1 MTDLQVEALYKLG
14 PQYRNQLRFPH
25 EAGHKITVEEREA
38 LYFSN
43 LSEKILISYNPA
55 AVDGNLTLESSPSDS
70 VSSFVHTPHA
80 QLLNGVEAVE
90 VKSLKQALHSI
101 GGLDAIWPLFGQID
115 IPQSDGT
122 VNYELV
128 PMLVDLVG
136 RLLSSSGR
144 FRQQALHERGFLLV
158 AQALEKSSSQHL
170 SDRLLKELIRI
181 IEKIQKLPQNHGPA
195 LLRQLADYV
204 LFNPSLWCNAPP
216 KVQIDLQK
224 YLSTQFI
231 ASQTV
236 QKHIRRVSTTLIF
249 LHALKNFYWIVAPNE
264 KPFSRSQIDS
274 MNSKPEMTTR
284 PNENE
289 LRSIRAYLLLFLKQ
303 LMSPKLSD
311 GLVSKVYRP
320 EEELNAIV
328 NFLLTV
334 QEDENLADLL
344 ELLVQ
349 LAVENPAG
357 VALHLADPKGTACC
371 FKLLTSTSESI
382 RLSSIKLLSVILENT
397 KPEMKKELMEESG
410 LWALLA
416 DRLCAHSQ
424 SCKFAE
430 LAELDELQLSFFE
443 RAHSSAFLE

>member
-170 SDRLLKELIRI
+170 SLGSATCLQEKGSETSFLAQNLDRLLDRDFQGRI
-181 IEKIQKLPQNHGPA
+181 
-195 LLRQLADYV
+195 
-204 LFNPSLWCNAPP
+204 
-216 KVQIDLQK
+216 
-224 YLSTQFI
+224 
-231 ASQTV
+231 
-236 QKHIRRVSTTLIF
+236 
-249 LHALKNFYWIVAPNE
+249 
-264 KPFSRSQIDS
+264 
-274 MNSKPEMTTR
+274 
-284 PNENE
+284 
-289 LRSIRAYLLLFLKQ
+289 
-303 LMSPKLSD
+303 SD
-311 GLVSKVYRP
+311 RKAEQVFK
-320 EEELNAIV
+320 
-328 NFLLTV
+328 TW
-334 QEDENLADLL
+334 
-344 ELLVQ
+344 
-349 LAVENPAG
+349 AG
-357 VALHLADPKGTACC
+357 
-371 FKLLTSTSESI
+371 F
-382 RLSSIKLLSVILENT
+382 
-397 KPEMKKELMEESG
+397 
-410 LWALLA
+410 
-416 DRLCAHSQ
+416 
-424 SCKFAE
+424 
-430 LAELDELQLSFFE
+430 
-443 RAHSSAFLE
+443 